1 MELLDADPR
10 GFDPGIFE
18 TRTGDALRK
27 RFGQIDVAGFD
38 DGADFL
44 GDRFVVDNEFQSVLQ
59 RGEVL
64 HRKVDIDANGLAAPA
79 LMAVHADMGVQL
91 QIADEDMADGAR
103 RIGDAQGLDVGH
115 RLSNCGGQ
123 DVDDRP
129 SPMKPPNEAAA
140 AKWSGENGYARMM
153 IRDLETHIRLGVHAH
168 ERIPEKPQRIIVNVE
183 MFADGKSHHKGEGLA
198 SVVDYDPIHAAI
210 VGWEGRPHVLLIE
223 TLLEELIEI
232 CFRDERVRACK
243 VSIVKPDIYDAAA
256 AAGVEI
262 FRVRE

>member
-1 MELLDADPR
+1 MKFLDPDARGLDPC
-10 GFDPGIFE
+10 IFE
-18 TRTGDALRK
+18 TRVGDTLRE
-27 RFGQIDVAGFD
+27 RLGQIDMARVH

-44 GDRFVVDNEFQSVLQ
+44 GDGLIVHHEFQPVLQ
-59 RGEVL
+59 RGEVF
-64 HRKVDIDANGLAAPA
+64 HRKIDVDPDRLATPA
-79 LMAVHADMGVQL
+79 LMAVHADMGVHL
-91 QIADEDMADGAR
+91 QIADKDVADGAR

-115 RLSNCGGQ
+115 RLSNCGRRGP
-123 DVDDRP
+123 DDRP
-129 SPMKPPNEAAA
+129 SSMKPPNEVAA

-168 ERIPEKPQRIIVNVE
+168 ERIPDKPQRIIVNVE
-183 MFADGKSHHKGEGLA
+183 MFADGTSHHEGEGLA

-210 VGWEGRPHVLLIE
+210 VGCEGRPHVLLIE

-232 CFRDERVRACK
+232 CFRDERVKACK

-262 FRVRE
+262 FRVRD